1 MIQAPSSAPPG
12 HGTILVAD
20 DHADVLQA
28 LNLLLRT
35 SGYRVLTARSVPEIL
50 DCLARNDVD
59 VALLDL
65 NYTRDTTSG
74 GEGVDLVRKILALEP
89 HLPLIVMTAWASV
102 EGAVAALR
110 AGARDYIT
118 KPWDN
123 DRLLSTLGTHVE
135 LARALRRTDRLQRE
149 SDRRRRA
156 DLPDLFA
163 SSSPVMKKVLSLLE
177 RVARSDAHV
186 LIRGDHGTGKE
197 VVARWLHAVSPR
209 SSKPFVAVNA
219 GALSDGVFES
229 ELFGHVRGAFTDA
242 KTDRIGC
249 FELADEGVL
258 FLDEIGTM
266 PLGQQSKLLRVLQT
280 GEFQP
285 VGTSKLRHADVR
297 VLSATNADLQR
308 RATAGQFREDLLYR
322 LNTVDVVLP
331 PLCERREDIPLL
343 ARQFLAVQSAR
354 YGKNVT
360 GFTAAAERALLA
372 HAWPGNVR
380 ELEHAIERAVL
391 LARADEIDEDDLAL
405 TMSVASRLPMDDMT
419 LEQAEQYLIE
429 RALDRCA
436 GDGDE
441 AARRLG
447 LSRSAFYRRLQR
459 LRRGG

>member
-1 MIQAPSSAPPG
+1 
-12 HGTILVAD
+12 
-20 DHADVLQA
+20 
-28 LNLLLRT
+28 
-35 SGYRVLTARSVPEIL
+35 
-50 DCLARNDVD
+50 
-59 VALLDL
+59 
-65 NYTRDTTSG
+65 
-74 GEGVDLVRKILALEP
+74 
-89 HLPLIVMTAWASV
+89 
-102 EGAVAALR
+102 
-110 AGARDYIT
+110 
-118 KPWDN
+118 
-123 DRLLSTLGTHVE
+123 LSTLGTHVE
-135 LARALRRTDRLQRE
+135 LARALRRTDRLQKE
-149 SDRRRRA
+149 GDRRRRA

-177 RVARSDAHV
+177 RVAPSDAHV

-308 RATAGQFREDLLYR
+308 RAAAGQFREDLLYR

-331 PLCERREDIPLL
+331 ALSERREDIPLL

-354 YGKNVT
+354 YGKKVT
-360 GFTAAAERALLA
+360 GFTAAAERTMLA

-391 LARADEIDEDDLAL
+391 LARGDEIDEDDLAL
-405 TMSVASRLPMDDMT
+405 TMSVARGQPIDEMT

-429 RALDRCA
+429 RALAHCA